1 MILADQ
7 TVCATEFKIEISS
20 ELKLIP
26 LVISITNTND
36 CLLNLRSPQK
46 LI

>member
-20 ELKLIP
+20 GLKLIS
-26 LVISITNTND
+26 LVIPMTNTID
-36 CLLNLRSPQK
+36 FLLNLRSPQK